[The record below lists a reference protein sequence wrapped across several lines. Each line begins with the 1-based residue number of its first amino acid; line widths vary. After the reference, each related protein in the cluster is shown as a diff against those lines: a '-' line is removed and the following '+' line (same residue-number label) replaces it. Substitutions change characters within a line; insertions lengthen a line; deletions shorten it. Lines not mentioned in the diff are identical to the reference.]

1 MKLRDWWLNHAPW
14 PLWTLA
20 SCKPFS
26 PWCLVDDLCHAW
38 FPMTFGNP
46 RLGNYPDPVPRI
58 CRRHDGIAERYDRKK
73 HPEYFD
79 E

>member
-1 MKLRDWWLNHAPW
+1 
-14 PLWTLA
+14 
-20 SCKPFS
+20 
-26 PWCLVDDLCHAW
+26 
-38 FPMTFGNP
+38 MTFGNP